1 MKQEK
6 FFISSKGEN
15 VSLYTLA
22 NKNGVQVK
30 ITDMGGAIVN
40 ILVPDKNGKMTDI
53 VLGHHDP
60 KEYEPNGPFF
70 GALIG
75 RVANRITGGSFTL
88 DGKKYQLILNE
99 PDKGNTLHG
108 GDSYGRRMW
117 KATPIGDNALKLA
130 IVSPDGDAGF
140 PGKLEA
146 EAIYTLTDDNAL
158 KIDYRATTD
167 KTTVVN
173 LTNHAYFNLNGE
185 AANECLDHEIWST
198 AYGHTEVDGNLAA
211 TGKTLPVANSP
222 FDLTKGRTFKSIYED
237 KALPIAFDDNFVIAE
252 KPGKMQTGV
261 FKAVSHRTG
270 ITLTVDTDQPGVQ
283 FYMGYW
289 LNGELGKNGKPYKR
303 FGAFCLETQLWPDSP
318 NQPSFP
324 SPRLEPGQ
332 VYEHHTVYHFGV
344 EK

>member
-1 MKQEK
+1 M
-6 FFISSKGEN
+6 
-15 VSLYTLA
+15 
-22 NKNGVQVK
+22 
-30 ITDMGGAIVN
+30 
-40 ILVPDKNGKMTDI
+40 
-53 VLGHHDP
+53 
-60 KEYEPNGPFF
+60 
-70 GALIG
+70 
-75 RVANRITGGSFTL
+75 
-88 DGKKYQLILNE
+88 
-99 PDKGNTLHG
+99 
-108 GDSYGRRMW
+108 
-117 KATPIGDNALKLA
+117 
-130 IVSPDGDAGF
+130 
-140 PGKLEA
+140 
-146 EAIYTLTDDNAL
+146 

-270 ITLTVDTDQPGVQ
+270 ITLSVDTDQPGVQ

-289 LNGELGKNGKPYKR
+289 LNGEVGKNGVPYKR

>member
-1 MKQEK
+1 MMHMSWT
-6 FFISSKGEN
+6 IRWL
-15 VSLYTLA
+15 V
-22 NKNGVQVK
+22 
-30 ITDMGGAIVN
+30 IAI
-40 ILVPDKNGKMTDI
+40 II
-53 VLGHHDP
+53 VINL
-60 KEYEPNGPFF
+60 F
-70 GALIG
+70 
-75 RVANRITGGSFTL
+75 V
-88 DGKKYQLILNE
+88 
-99 PDKGNTLHG
+99 
-108 GDSYGRRMW
+108 
-117 KATPIGDNALKLA
+117 
-130 IVSPDGDAGF
+130 
-140 PGKLEA
+140 GKLDIKIDLTE
-146 EAIYTLTDDNAL
+146 EDVYTLTDDNAL

-270 ITLTVDTDQPGVQ
+270 ITLSVDTDQPGVQ

-289 LNGELGKNGKPYKR
+289 LNGEVGKNGVPYKR
-303 FGAFCLETQLWPDSP
+303 LGAFCLETQLWPDAC
-318 NQPSFP
+318 NNPSFP
-324 SPRLEPGQ
+324 STLLNPGETYTQ
-332 VYEHHTVYHFGV
+332 TCIYRFST
-344 EK
+344 K

>member
-6 FFISSKGEN
+6 FFVSTKGEA
-15 VSLYTLA
+15 VSLYTLT

-30 ITDMGGAIVN
+30 ITDMGGAVVN

-117 KATPIGDNALKLA
+117 KATPIGDSALKLA

-185 AANECLDHEIWST
+185 AANECGDHEIWST

-211 TGKTLPVANSP
+211 TVTYIVLNPSTKTRPFPSRSTTISSSP
-222 FDLTKGRTFKSIYED
+222 KSP
-237 KALPIAFDDNFVIAE
+237 ARCSSASSRPSPIARA
-252 KPGKMQTGV
+252 
-261 FKAVSHRTG
+261 SR
-270 ITLTVDTDQPGVQ
+270 
-283 FYMGYW
+283 
-289 LNGELGKNGKPYKR
+289 
-303 FGAFCLETQLWPDSP
+303 
-318 NQPSFP
+318 
-324 SPRLEPGQ
+324 
-332 VYEHHTVYHFGV
+332 
-344 EK
+344 